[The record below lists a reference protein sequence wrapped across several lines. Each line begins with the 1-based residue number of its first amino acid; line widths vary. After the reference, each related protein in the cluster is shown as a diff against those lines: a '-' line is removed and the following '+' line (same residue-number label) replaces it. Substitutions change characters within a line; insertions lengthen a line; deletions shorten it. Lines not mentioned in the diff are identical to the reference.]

1 LRQSAQ
7 YLVVIEVLNR
17 PRGRDLERMY
27 RALRHHDRQDI
38 DAAIASLQRA
48 GVVTVSGESIKASPA
63 LALLEQLDLIA
74 I

>member
-1 LRQSAQ
+1 MRQSAQ

-17 PRGRDLERMY
+17 PRGRDLGRMY

-38 DAAIASLQRA
+38 DAAITSLERA
-48 GVVTVSGESIKASPA
+48 GVVTLIGETIKASPA
-63 LALLEQLDLIA
+63 LALLEQLDLIS